1 MMRHFI
7 IAIALAS
14 AVSGCA
20 TAGTETASDQPSA
33 AVSEAVRPLVG
44 HWRGTVYE
52 TAGVLYQ
59 GWGNVDIQITDD
71 ARWSGTIGPGA
82 GSGIARMRG
91 GWLVLSGTATTPD
104 GRQQPIYYELK
115 GDASRRWGE
124 VASSFWGRDGGRVEH
139 ATVSLRRVS

>member
-1 MMRHFI
+1 MMRHFV

-33 AVSEAVRPLVG
+33 AVSEAVRPVVG
-44 HWRGTVYE
+44 HWQGTLFE
-52 TAGVLYQ
+52 TASVLYE
-59 GWGNVDIQITDD
+59 GRGAVDIQITDD
-71 ARWSGTIGPGA
+71 ARWSGTIGLGA

-91 GWLVLSGTATTPD
+91 EWLVLSGTATTPD

-115 GDASRRWGE
+115 GDASRRWGV